1 MDGSIRAQLTQG
13 GRTLVRVSQVD
24 PITQPDVWNT
34 IALPYDAHLFGT
46 LTPLTDAVV
55 ARLGSAK
62 RVLEVAAGSGNLTLP
77 LARSAERVVA
87 IDFAERMI
95 ARLDVRLREAGVGN
109 VETRVMDGHA
119 LAFEDASFD
128 AAVSMYG
135 VFLFA
140 DRARALAEMLRVVR
154 PDGVVMST
162 SWSTFD
168 KNEVLGV
175 GLGAMRTALPDLPR
189 PSGPLPTQQP
199 DVCAAELR
207 AAGAHDVTATTL
219 DAKHRFASV
228 DAYWEMFTSASAP
241 FVVLR
246 KKLGDAA
253 FDAAL
258 ARARA
263 VLLERFGD
271 GPFEL
276 GAQAILTTGVR

>member
-1 MDGSIRAQLTQG
+1 M
-13 GRTLVRVSQVD
+13 SQVD
-24 PITQPDVWNT
+24 PITQPEVWNT

-46 LTPLTDAVV
+46 LSPLTAAVV
-55 ARLGSAK
+55 ARVGSAE
-62 RVLEVAAGSGNLTLP
+62 RVLEVAAGSGNLTVP
-77 LARSAERVVA
+77 LARVARHVVA

-95 ARLDVRLREAGVGN
+95 ARLDARIAEQAIAN

-128 AAVSMYG
+128 AAVSMCG

-140 DRARALAEMLRVVR
+140 DRPRALSEMLRVVR
-154 PDGVVMST
+154 PGGVVMST

-168 KNEVLGV
+168 KNEILGV
-175 GLGAMRTALPDLPR
+175 GMTAIRAALPDLPR
-189 PSGPLPTQQP
+189 PSGPMPTQRP

-207 AAGAHDVTATTL
+207 DAGAREVTTTVL
-219 DAKHRFASV
+219 DGSHRFASL
-228 DAYWEMFTSASAP
+228 DAYWEMFTAASAP
-241 FVVLR
+241 FVLLR
-246 KKLGDAA
+246 KKLGDAT

-263 VLLERFGD
+263 ALIERFGD

-276 GAQAILTTGVR
+276 GAQAILTAGVR